1 MKKLM
6 TISFSVLLLLPM
18 FVSAQKV
25 MTEGY
30 VRYEVTEVKSD
41 DPQMESALNMMKGST
56 LEIYFTEKKQ
66 KSVMDMMGGMMKM
79 NTINLVKEKQT
90 VMLMDMMGKKIKVVG
105 SEDEF
110 KDMNKEAAS
119 KANDVK
125 PEITVDKSKKKTI
138 AGYPCY
144 AAVIKLTQE
153 GMDMSIDA
161 YLTES
166 LVAPKSVI
174 QNVEEFDIPGLPLE
188 YTINTMGFQMTYSA
202 TKVETKVASNE
213 FDIPD
218 GYEEMSID
226 DFMKNM
232 GAMGGGM
239 GF

>member
-1 MKKLM
+1 M

-18 FVSAQKV
+18 FVSAQKA

-30 VRYEVTEVKSD
+30 IRYEVTEVKSD

-56 LEIYFTEKKQ
+56 LEIYFTENKQ

-79 NTINLVKEKQT
+79 NTINLVNEKQI

-105 SEDEF
+105 SEEEFNKMNDQASSDE
-110 KDMNKEAAS
+110 
-119 KANDVK
+119 VK
-125 PEITVDKSKKKTI
+125 PEITIDKSKKKTI

-153 GMDMSIDA
+153 GMDMSVDA
-161 YLTES
+161 YITES
-166 LVAPKSVI
+166 LTAPKSVI
-174 QNVEEFDIPGLPLE
+174 RNMEHIDIPGLPLE
-188 YTINTMGFQMTYSA
+188 YTINAMGFKMTYSA
-202 TKVETKVASNE
+202 TKVEQKVDSGV
-213 FDIPD
+213 FDIPT
-218 GYEEMSID
+218 GYEEMTID
-226 DFMKNM
+226 EFMKNM